1 MTNRQQE
8 QHTIATEGR
17 RINFAE
23 AVKVSKKKIKKARE
37 DDTRL
42 IKNKLTQLNFLISL
56 EQVNY

>member
-23 AVKVSKKKIKKARE
+23 AVKVSKKKKKRE
-37 DDTRL
+37 KMIQD
-42 IKNKLTQLNFLISL
+42 
-56 EQVNY
+56 